1 MQAKLHFPADAP
13 LHAVASPSC
22 ACTVSRVGKANWHLS
37 LRMMVS
43 LPSCPARHVA
53 SPDMSERQCSG
64 DVLPGLH
71 STLASALADSE
82 PCVQAARVYSPACN
96 KTFHLESLSER
107 QSSNAAWAGRGVL
120 PDLAASG
127 IAAQIFI
134 VGL

>member
-1 MQAKLHFPADAP
+1 MQRSISLLMPHCMLWHRRCAP
-13 LHAVASPSC
+13 C
-22 ACTVSRVGKANWHLS
+22 KISRMEESIWHLS

-96 KTFHLESLSER
+96 RNYYLESLSETVKR
-107 QSSNAAWAGRGVL
+107 CSLG
-120 PDLAASG
+120 
-127 IAAQIFI
+127 
-134 VGL
+134 

>member
-1 MQAKLHFPADAP
+1 MHAKSHFPVDTP
-13 LHAVASPSC
+13 LHAVASPLC
-22 ACTVSRVGKANWHLS
+22 ACKIPRVEERSHLS
-37 LRMMVS
+37 LRMMAN

-71 STLASALADSE
+71 STLASALADSA

-96 KTFHLESLSER
+96 KYHYLESLSEK
-107 QSSNAAWAGRGVL
+107 QSKNASWRGQGVL

-127 IAAQIFI
+127 VLRKFA
-134 VGL
+134 L